1 MATAARRSVLV
12 LFLAA
17 LVMCGTF
24 TEAKTH
30 RIGLRKKGVT
40 LEGLKGVGARTLHRA
55 KVLTST
61 AGSSN
66 GGGDIALNNYMD
78 AQYYGEIGIGSPQ
91 QPFTVIFDTGS
102 SNLWVPS
109 SKCYL
114 SVSFAFLMWIMF
126 VNWCERGKSHASDRR
141 EVQVSLPPCLLPAE
155 AVFG

>member
-1 MATAARRSVLV
+1 ML
-12 LFLAA
+12 LLAA
-17 LVMCGTF
+17 LVVCGTF
-24 TEAKTH
+24 VEAKTH
-30 RIGLRKKGVT
+30 RIGLKKKGVT

-61 AGSSN
+61 AGSRN

-114 SVSFAFLMWIMF
+114 SVSFDFLVWIMF
-126 VNWCERGKSHASDRR
+126 ANWCERGNGH
-141 EVQVSLPPCLLPAE
+141 EVIGGKVKESRPPCLLLPDN
-155 AVFG
+155 VFG

>member
-12 LFLAA
+12 LVLAA
-17 LVMCGTF
+17 LVMCGTLA
-24 TEAKTH
+24 EAKTH
-30 RIGLRKKGVT
+30 RIGLKKKGVT

-114 SVSFAFLMWIMF
+114 SVSFGFLVWIMF
-126 VNWCERGKSHASDRR
+126 VNWCERGNGHGGDRR
-141 EVQVSLPPCLLPAE
+141 DVILSLPPCLLLSDN
-155 AVFG
+155 VF